1 MVVKN
6 IIHIYALRTRRVNR
20 IHGKNTLV
28 RNALLFLSL
37 TSYMSSDL
45 FNISVHNSNINQHA
59 HTPPLSSSTHTKR
72 YIAHVGLLD
81 DGKHCILDI
90 WV

>member
-45 FNISVHNSNINQHA
+45 FNISVHNSNINQHT
-59 HTPPLSSSTHTKR
+59 HTPPSHPQHTQR
-72 YIAHVGLLD
+72 DILHMLGCWMTESIAY
-81 DGKHCILDI
+81 
-90 WV
+90 